1 MTQAERRHDRL
12 AVRLSLIIS
21 RLVAGETL
29 NMTRLAAEFGVSV
42 RTLRRDFR
50 ERLMYLDLEYRRGQC
65 RLRSTGGGVQGEL
78 DALTFAHRA
87 GLADIFPGLDR
98 RLAGML
104 LTAGGMPCLV
114 WQPPQSVS
122 PAISLVFYRLV
133 SAITACQRV
142 LLLAEGERCDGLA
155 PYRLISLDG
164 CWYLTGE
171 LNGYITVHP
180 LATNYGVTKD
190 FTAALANLLGLLCRA
205 TAFHST
211 QHIKQNQRFDFIHRL
226 LADIGKNI
234 FIKGFDNVR
243 GITF

>member
-29 NMTRLAAEFGVSV
+29 NMARLAAEFGVSV

-114 WQPPQSVS
+114 WHPPTVSVTGQLAGVL
-122 PAISLVFYRLV
+122 PPRQCHYRLP
-133 SAITACQRV
+133 A
-142 LLLAEGERCDGLA
+142 G
-155 PYRLISLDG
+155 
-164 CWYLTGE
+164 
-171 LNGYITVHP
+171 
-180 LATNYGVTKD
+180 
-190 FTAALANLLGLLCRA
+190 TAAGRGRA
-205 TAFHST
+205 
-211 QHIKQNQRFDFIHRL
+211 L
-226 LADIGKNI
+226 
-234 FIKGFDNVR
+234 
-243 GITF
+243 

>member
-21 RLVAGETL
+21 RLVASETL

-65 RLRSTGGGVQGEL
+65 RLRSAGGGVQGEL
-78 DALTFAHRA
+78 DVLTFAHRA

-104 LTAGGMPCLV
+104 LAARGMPCLV

-122 PAISLVFYRLV
+122 TASSLVFYRLV

-142 LLLAEGERCDGLA
+142 LLLAEGERCDGLT
-155 PYRLISLDG
+155 PYRLISLNG

-171 LNGYITVHP
+171 LNGYITVHS
-180 LATNYGVTKD
+180 LATIHAVAVLNKT
-190 FTAALANLLGLLCRA
+190 FTPINRLSQLTTQTGFIRALPHFSCIREVLSPGPSEEEPGNTL
-205 TAFHST
+205 
-211 QHIKQNQRFDFIHRL
+211 I
-226 LADIGKNI
+226 
-234 FIKGFDNVR
+234 
-243 GITF
+243 

>member
-29 NMTRLAAEFGVSV
+29 NMARLAAEFGVSI

-50 ERLMYLDLEYRRGQC
+50 ERLMYLDLEYSQGHC
-65 RLRSTGGGVQGEL
+65 RLRTLGGGVQGAL

-98 RLAGML
+98 RLAGTL

-114 WQPPQSVS
+114 WQPPQAMS
-122 PAISLVFYRLV
+122 PGSSLVFYRLV
-133 SAITACQRV
+133 SAIIAFQRV
-142 LLLAEGERCDGLA
+142 LLLADGERCDGLA

-164 CWYLTGE
+164 RWYLTGE
-171 LNGYITVHP
+171 LNGHITVH
-180 LATNYGVTKD
+180 LLTAIHAVTVLNTTFIPRKRLSHLTTQAG
-190 FTAALANLLGLLCRA
+190 FIQALPHFG
-205 TAFHST
+205 
-211 QHIKQNQRFDFIHRL
+211 FIRTVL
-226 LADIGKNI
+226 SPAPSEKINEDSAS
-234 FIKGFDNVR
+234 
-243 GITF
+243 

>member
-1 MTQAERRHDRL
+1 MPLAERRYDRL

-29 NMTRLAAEFGVSV
+29 NMQKLATEFDVSV
-42 RTLRRDFR
+42 RTLYRDFR
-50 ERLMYLDLEYRRGQC
+50 ERLIYLDLECHQGCY
-65 RLRSTGGGVQGEL
+65 RLRTGAGPQGEL
-78 DALTFAHRA
+78 DVLTFAYRA

-122 PAISLVFYRLV
+122 PASSLVFYRLV

-171 LNGYITVHP
+171 LNGHITVHP
-180 LATNYGVTKD
+180 LATIHAVTILNTT
-190 FTAALANLLGLLCRA
+190 FTPRKRLSQLTTQAGFIRALPHFSCIREVLSSGASEEEQGNTL
-205 TAFHST
+205 
-211 QHIKQNQRFDFIHRL
+211 I
-226 LADIGKNI
+226 
-234 FIKGFDNVR
+234 
-243 GITF
+243 

>member
-29 NMTRLAAEFGVSV
+29 SMSRLAAEFGVSV

-65 RLRSTGGGVQGEL
+65 RLRSAGGSVQGEL

-114 WQPPQSVS
+114 WQPPQSMS
-122 PAISLVFYRLV
+122 PASTLVFYRLV
-133 SAITACQRV
+133 SAITACKQV
-142 LLLAEGERCDGLA
+142 LLLADGERCDGLA

-171 LNGYITVHP
+171 LNGHITVHP
-180 LATNYGVTKD
+180 LAAIHAVTVLNTTFSPRKRLSQLTTQAG
-190 FTAALANLLGLLCRA
+190 FIQALPHFSCIREILSQAA
-205 TAFHST
+205 
-211 QHIKQNQRFDFIHRL
+211 D
-226 LADIGKNI
+226 
-234 FIKGFDNVR
+234 KGES
-243 GITF
+243 G

>member
-1 MTQAERRHDRL
+1 MAQAERRHDRL

-29 NMTRLAAEFGVSV
+29 NMARLAAEFGVSV

-50 ERLMYLDLEYRRGQC
+50 ERLMYLDLEYLRGQC
-65 RLRSTGGGVQGEL
+65 RLRSTGGGVQGAL

-122 PAISLVFYRLV
+122 PACSLVFYRLV
-133 SAITACQRV
+133 SAITASKRV
-142 LLLAEGERCDGLA
+142 LLAEGERCDGLA

-180 LATNYGVTKD
+180 LTAIHAVTLLNTTFIPKKRLSQLTTQAG
-190 FTAALANLLGLLCRA
+190 FIRALPHFSCIREVLSPG
-205 TAFHST
+205 TSKEE
-211 QHIKQNQRFDFIHRL
+211 Q
-226 LADIGKNI
+226 
-234 FIKGFDNVR
+234 DNTL
-243 GITF
+243 I

>member
-1 MTQAERRHDRL
+1 MTHAERRHDRL

-29 NMTRLAAEFGVSV
+29 NMARLATEFGVSV

-50 ERLMYLDLEYRRGQC
+50 ERLIYLDLEYRRGQC

-114 WQPPQSVS
+114 WQPPTVSVTS
-122 PAISLVFYRLV
+122 QLAGVLPPRQCHYRLP
-133 SAITACQRV
+133 A
-142 LLLAEGERCDGLA
+142 G
-155 PYRLISLDG
+155 
-164 CWYLTGE
+164 
-171 LNGYITVHP
+171 
-180 LATNYGVTKD
+180 
-190 FTAALANLLGLLCRA
+190 TAAGRGRA
-205 TAFHST
+205 
-211 QHIKQNQRFDFIHRL
+211 L
-226 LADIGKNI
+226 
-234 FIKGFDNVR
+234 
-243 GITF
+243 

>member
-29 NMTRLAAEFGVSV
+29 NMARLAAEFGVSV

-65 RLRSTGGGVQGEL
+65 RLRSTSGGVQGEL
-78 DALTFAHRA
+78 DALTFAHRS

-98 RLAGML
+98 RLAGAL
-104 LTAGGMPCLV
+104 LASDGTPCLV
-114 WQPPQSVS
+114 WQSPQPITTTS
-122 PAISLVFYRLV
+122 PLVFYRLV
-133 SAITACQRV
+133 SAITGSQRV
-142 LLLAEGERCDGLA
+142 LLLADGERCDGLA

-171 LNGYITVHP
+171 LNGHITVHP
-180 LATNYGVTKD
+180 LATIHAVTVLNTT
-190 FTAALANLLGLLCRA
+190 FTPLKRLSQLTTQAGFIRALPH
-205 TAFHST
+205 FS
-211 QHIKQNQRFDFIHRL
+211 FIHEVL
-226 LADIGKNI
+226 SQVADNGESGWTS
-234 FIKGFDNVR
+234 F
-243 GITF
+243 

>member
-29 NMTRLAAEFGVSV
+29 NMARLAAEFGVSV

-50 ERLMYLDLEYRRGQC
+50 ERLMYLDLEYLRGQC

-122 PAISLVFYRLV
+122 PASSLVFYRLV

-142 LLLAEGERCDGLA
+142 LLLAEGERCRRAGPVPPD
-155 PYRLISLDG
+155 
-164 CWYLTGE
+164 
-171 LNGYITVHP
+171 IT
-180 LATNYGVTKD
+180 
-190 FTAALANLLGLLCRA
+190 R
-205 TAFHST
+205 
-211 QHIKQNQRFDFIHRL
+211 RL
-226 LADIGKNI
+226 L
-234 FIKGFDNVR
+234 VPHR
-243 GITF
+243 